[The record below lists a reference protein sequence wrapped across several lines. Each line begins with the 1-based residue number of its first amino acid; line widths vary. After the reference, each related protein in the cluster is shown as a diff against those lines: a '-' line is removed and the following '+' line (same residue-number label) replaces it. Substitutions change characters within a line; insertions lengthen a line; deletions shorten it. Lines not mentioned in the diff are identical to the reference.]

1 MAMTEKVKQRLGEAL
16 VERKLITS
24 DILAAAL
31 SEHRVTHE
39 RLGRILV
46 QRGFLSQ
53 GSLVRVLRELNAD
66 ELFADEYYSNRVPA
80 QVLIDTQSMVVA
92 ETADAVCIGTLSPQ
106 HLVRKALEPHLAGLT
121 LEFVPFRRSRLQ
133 EYLAELQRQAQGGSG
148 LLERLLSDSVRHEY
162 SDLHIIPK
170 GNTYVVMARHLGV
183 RAAIHEGPLE
193 EYAKLAARVKDR
205 AKMDIAE
212 RRLPQDGAFSYAM
225 NGRAVDF
232 RVATVPTVQGEYLVL
247 RVLDPEN
254 AQRSLESLGISRL
267 AEWRAGVGRPDGLCL
282 ICGPTGSGK
291 TTTLNATVR
300 EMDRFGSAIFT
311 AEDPVEYQ
319 MPYIGQVNINPNI
332 GLTFDRALKAFMR
345 ADPDIIVL
353 GEIRD
358 METAK
363 SAIKMAETGHL
374 VLATLHTE
382 SIPGAVQRLQDI
394 GVPKYELSYL
404 LRTALVQRLM
414 RAVCPSCH
422 GKGCPSC
429 RGSGYTRRTIV
440 SECAYFPGS
449 ADVNALLEGQ
459 VSWPS
464 MLDDAYSK
472 VVSGVSDEREFLR
485 IFQTE
490 AAHKLQAMA
499 GQ

>member
-1 MAMTEKVKQRLGEAL
+1 MTEKVKQRLGEAL
-16 VERKLITS
+16 IERKLITPS
-24 DILAAAL
+24 ILSAAL
-31 SEHRVTHE
+31 SEHRVSHE

-46 QRGFLSQ
+46 RQGFLTQ
-53 GSLVRVLRELNAD
+53 GALARVLRELNAD

-92 ETADAVCIGTLSPQ
+92 ETADAVCVGTLSPQ
-106 HLVRKALEPHLAGLT
+106 HIARKALEPHLGGLA
-121 LEFVPFRRSRLQ
+121 LEFVPFRRARLQ
-133 EYLAELQRQAQGGSG
+133 EYLAELRRQSQGGGG
-148 LLERLLSDSVRHEY
+148 LLERLLADSVRYEY
-162 SDLHIIPK
+162 SDLHIVPK
-170 GNTYVVMARHLGV
+170 SNTYVVLARHLGV
-183 RAAIHEGPLE
+183 RSVIHEGPLD
-193 EYAKLAARVKDR
+193 EYAKLAAQVKDR
-205 AKMDIAE
+205 SKMDIAE

-225 NGRAVDF
+225 NGRSVDF

-254 AQRSLESLGISRL
+254 AQRSLESLGITRL

-291 TTTLNATVR
+291 TTTLSATVR

-363 SAIKMAETGHL
+363 AAIKMGETGHL

-404 LRTALVQRLM
+404 LRTVLVQRLM
-414 RAVCPSCH
+414 RTVCPACH
-422 GKGCPSC
+422 GQGCAAC
-429 RGSGYTRRTIV
+429 RHNCYTSRTIV

-449 ADVNALLEGQ
+449 ADVTALLEGQ
-459 VSWPS
+459 VTWPT
-464 MLDDAYSK
+464 MLDDAYGK
-472 VVSGVSDEREFLR
+472 VVSGVTDEREFLR

-490 AAHKLQAMA
+490 AAHKLKTAA
-499 GQ
+499 RS